1 MTVVGKI
8 LAIMNLVF
16 SLVVAS
22 FLVVDYKARTH
33 WADGYEKLKKKYEVV
48 QAASTTYQNEAN
60 KLAKERQDLNNT
72 LRIAGGKDLEVKT
85 PEDNERVARLAAK
98 LLEDRRKA
106 LDELK
111 AELAREKD
119 LVAQER
125 NKVSK
130 YQSASIAFTEEIKR
144 RQEDTEKM
152 RVILKDE
159 TDKNTKLIRDTNEM
173 RDRAVAG
180 EIEARSFRDM
190 NTRLEAQLQDMARDL
205 TRLKTSAPG
214 GGGVARG
221 LNPPPANLEGLI
233 SRADGNLV
241 TITLGSDAGLE
252 RGHTMEV
259 FRYGQ
264 NPRYIGRIKIVEVT
278 HKQAVGQASGRMT
291 APMEAGDHV
300 ASRILGGN

>member
-33 WADGYEKLKKKYEVV
+33 WADGYEKLKKRYEVV
-48 QAASTTYQNEAN
+48 QAASTTFQAEAN
-60 KLAKERQDLNNT
+60 RLTKERQDLHNS
-72 LRIAGGKDLEVKT
+72 LRVAGGKDLEIKN
-85 PEDNERVARLAAK
+85 PEDNDRVGKLAAK
-98 LLEDRRKA
+98 LLDDRRKA

-111 AELAREKD
+111 ADLARERE

-125 NKVSK
+125 KKVGQ
-130 YQSASIAFTEEIKR
+130 YQSAAVAYVEEIKR
-144 RQEDTEKM
+144 RQEDVEKM

-159 TDKNTKLIRDTNEM
+159 TDKNTRLVRDTNEM
-173 RDRAVAG
+173 RDRAVAA
-180 EIEARSFRDM
+180 EIESRSFRDM
-190 NTRLEAQLQDMARDL
+190 NGRLEAQLQDMARDL
-205 TRLKTSAPG
+205 TRLKTTST

-221 LNPPPANLEGLI
+221 VNPPPDNIEGLVR
-233 SRADGNLV
+233 RADGNLV
-241 TITLGSDAGLE
+241 TITIGSDAGLV

-278 HKQAVGQASGRMT
+278 ATQAVGQAAGRMT
-291 APMEAGDHV
+291 APMQAGDHV
-300 ASRILGGN
+300 ASRILGSN